1 MYNAQNSIIKCL
13 ESVIKQTYQGA
24 IEIIVVNDGS
34 KDQSPQMVTDFAQKH
49 SDFTIQ
55 LINQENG
62 GVSKA
67 RNTGLRVAK
76 GDFIALLDSDDEWLE
91 NKLEIQI
98 DYLKDIKLK
107 VDFVA
112 SNRNDEKTAWAG
124 QRCI

>member
-107 VDFVA
+107 VDIRQSISA
-112 SNRNDEKTAWAG
+112 
-124 QRCI
+124 